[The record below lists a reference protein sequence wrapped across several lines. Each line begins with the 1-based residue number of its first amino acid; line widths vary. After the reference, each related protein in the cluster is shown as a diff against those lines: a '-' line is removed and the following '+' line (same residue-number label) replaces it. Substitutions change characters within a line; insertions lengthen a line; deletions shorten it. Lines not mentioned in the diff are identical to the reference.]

1 MDRKEQ
7 LKSLI
12 KVNSELV
19 DNLIDDAIF
28 LEGQLN
34 YYRSLPQLNVN
45 PNNPAQQKATPAS
58 KLYKESLQ
66 QYTNVIKVLA
76 SCTGDNLDE
85 FKDANTHYN
94 PEKCLHPN
102 HAGDMPVLFENNGY
116 AYMSFLTN
124 RFMVKDIIGKVV
136 IIHNMPDDFRTNP
149 GGDSGEK
156 IACGK
161 IVQK

>member
-1 MDRKEQ
+1 MFNLFYDAKAE
-7 LKSLI
+7 I
-12 KVNSELV
+12 KGGKKNPSINGIVYFNQTKDGV
-19 DNLIDDAIF
+19 IVTAKINNLPHSKNKCDFGIF
-28 LEGQLN
+28 GFHIHSGN
-34 YYRSLPQLNVN
+34 
-45 PNNPAQQKATPAS
+45 
-58 KLYKESLQ
+58 
-66 QYTNVIKVLA
+66 
-76 SCTGDNLDE
+76 SCTGDILDE
-85 FKDANTHYN
+85 FKDAKDHYN
-94 PEKCLHPN
+94 PEKCMHPN

-124 RFMVKDIIGKVV
+124 RFKVKEIVGKVI